1 MQTFAILDFPLPGS
15 PGFPLNALYG
25 KPENKG
31 EEGVLVY
38 QHYLMLH
45 TKVCLLI
52 EDFLSKCR
60 LKC

>member
-31 EEGVLVY
+31 EEGMLLY
-38 QHYLMLH
+38 QYYTILYAQ
-45 TKVCLLI
+45 VCLHI
-52 EDFLSKCR
+52 EDFLLDDRKEC
-60 LKC
+60 